1 MPRFNAFSRNAS
13 KTNLNFFPAHEG
25 IYKLEKIEQAFRREI
40 RLKEFKKCER
50 TSHLGL
56 SRKTMVVNNTVHH
69 SVFCNLGVEIIFKK
83 REHQKKGALK

>member
-40 RLKEFKKCER
+40 RLKEFKE
-50 TSHLGL
+50 
-56 SRKTMVVNNTVHH
+56 M
-69 SVFCNLGVEIIFKK
+69 
-83 REHQKKGALK
+83 